1 MCNLEIYQVLF
12 DLLMTKNERTKKK
25 LLIANDNEY

>member
-12 DLLMTKNERTKKK
+12 DLLMIKNERTKKK